1 MVFEPAARRS
11 LPTLRD
17 ICGSLSRASSK
28 AEDSKGLGRN
38 CRLIKRINARH
49 ESAAS
54 RCAGRPTE
62 ATGASAKCD
71 TGGRSTHKGHWD
83 ATKSN
88 NEILRRGVAE
98 FLDLS
103 HIFKPKFAR
112 CPSQLV
118 RPGAAGEDYKRRKK
132 LTTKRGTSGTQRN
145 IRLEDGCLPRAGDA
159 TLWHGPGIK
168 DSIPETGR
176 CSPSVR

>member
-1 MVFEPAARRS
+1 MSQQSV
-11 LPTLRD
+11 
-17 ICGSLSRASSK
+17 G
-28 AEDSKGLGRN
+28 
-38 CRLIKRINARH
+38 
-49 ESAAS
+49 
-54 RCAGRPTE
+54 AGRPTE
-62 ATGASAKCD
+62 TTGASAKCD

-118 RPGAAGEDYKRRKK
+118 RPGAAGEDYKVCHLPHNRKYK
-132 LTTKRGTSGTQRN
+132 SFRFIT
-145 IRLEDGCLPRAGDA
+145 A
-159 TLWHGPGIK
+159 T
-168 DSIPETGR
+168 
-176 CSPSVR
+176 